1 MSETIVNIP
10 RSSLSA
16 GSAIYSVLKDL
27 LGEGHVR
34 PVVSENEVTLPLVTF
49 RRVDARSLDEKGR
62 SGYDEVCYEVVVFA
76 KTYGEGVETMERVR
90 KQLMGRI
97 VASEEEDG
105 FAMTM
110 DCVKVVGGE
119 ESWKDGAFVQTIRL
133 SYHVALGLVKQ
144 KMVYEYTLSE
154 AKWGTI
160 IIPFSCAKPDGLKLY
175 EALSLDE
182 NGKIVT
188 NEVQRFEANTP
199 YIVGGT
205 PGQYRL
211 EGYAGKHGDKYTKGV
226 LTGVYVMTNPPVGSF
241 ILQNHPD
248 EAGVAFYRVPEGVKV
263 WTDPN
268 RCYIEPQEGAGG
280 SAGMPGGGS
289 SQPAPAKPK
298 RTLTVRSANESQGT
312 VSGGGTFD
320 EGSTQTIQATPKTGY
335 AFDKWS
341 DGSTQ
346 NPRTVKLT
354 SDLTL
359 TASFKTATTGGGDQ
373 GSGEDQGGGALGD

>member
-110 DCVKVVGGE
+110 DCVKLVGGE

-133 SYHVALGLVKQ
+133 SYHVALGLVRQ
-144 KMVYEYTLSE
+144 KMVYEYTLSA

-182 NGKIVT
+182 NGKIVMK
-188 NEVQRFEANTP
+188 EVQRFEANTP

-211 EGYAGKHGDKYTKGV
+211 EGYAGKHGEKYTKGV
-226 LTGVYVMTNPPVGSF
+226 LTGVYVLTNPPVGSF
-241 ILQNHPD
+241 ILQNHSD

-280 SAGMPGGGS
+280 SASMPGGGS

-298 RTLTVRSANESQGT
+298 RTLTVRVPNDSYGS

-320 EGSTQTIQATPKTGY
+320 DGSTQTIQATPKTGFV
-335 AFDKWS
+335 FDKWS
-341 DGSTQ
+341 DGSKE

-359 TASFKTATTGGGDQ
+359 TAYFGPVDTGDGT
-373 GSGEDQGGGALGD
+373 LGD